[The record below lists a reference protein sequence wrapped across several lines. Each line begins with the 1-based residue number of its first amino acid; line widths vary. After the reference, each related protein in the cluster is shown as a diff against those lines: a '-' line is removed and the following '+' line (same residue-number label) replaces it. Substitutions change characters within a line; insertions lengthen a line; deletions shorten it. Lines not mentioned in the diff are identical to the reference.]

1 MYEPNIPNFNNFLS
15 ENIKVEIPNIEP
27 IEYED
32 TLLKDMANDI
42 ISSQLNLENKIDMM
56 IEENKKS
63 GKANSKIALWTLIV
77 ALLTLVA
84 TVIGVVIQLF

>member
-77 ALLTLVA
+77 ALLTLIA